1 MKLTFGTILTL
12 LWAFSSIKAR
22 PAGGFSYS
30 LKLLNFFR
38 TPNTAFYKDT
48 FSNKKSYRY
57 Y

>member
-12 LWAFSSIKAR
+12 LWAFSSIKAK